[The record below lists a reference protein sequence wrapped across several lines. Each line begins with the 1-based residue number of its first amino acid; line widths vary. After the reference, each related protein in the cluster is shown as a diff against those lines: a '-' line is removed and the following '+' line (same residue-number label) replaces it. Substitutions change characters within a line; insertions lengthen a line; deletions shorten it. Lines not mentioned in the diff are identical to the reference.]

1 MKKKIDLEE
10 ININRD
16 KKFKI
21 EVENDA
27 ELLNYI
33 ISLYKFV
40 MLSKLNKDMED
51 KDLFDK
57 NRKIFVNFIQ
67 EIYSKKITDNLQGNK
82 NSAEWEQKLE
92 VDKLYL
98 AVENKF
104 DILYRNNRLD
114 DKNTMFRIII
124 ILLIVLIIVG
134 TINLGN
140 WIA

>member
-1 MKKKIDLEE
+1 M
-10 ININRD
+10 
-16 KKFKI
+16 
-21 EVENDA
+21 
-27 ELLNYI
+27 
-33 ISLYKFV
+33 
-40 MLSKLNKDMED
+40 
-51 KDLFDK
+51 
-57 NRKIFVNFIQ
+57 NFIQ